1 MSSHES
7 PRVKRHQRAQR
18 RQRRKGQEGLL
29 LTALIDIFTN
39 LLFFLLVISQ
49 NPSKLPNLKDLQLPS
64 STAEKMPK
72 ETLVVMVTTKE
83 ILVQDVH
90 VASMDEAIATKGD
103 VIPSL
108 STELKYRA
116 SKSPAPLNEQGVPE
130 REITIIGDRNLPYS
144 ILRKVMATCSENDFA
159 KMSFAVAR
167 GDKKS

>member
-1 MSSHES
+1 MSQQS

-18 RQRRKGQEGLL
+18 RLRRKGQEGLL

-64 STAEKMPK
+64 STAEKLPK
-72 ETLVVMVTTKE
+72 ETLVVMVTRQE
-83 ILVQDVH
+83 ILVQDQRIIS
-90 VASMDEAIATKGD
+90 VADAMKVNGD
-103 VIPSL
+103 VIGPL
-108 STELKYRA
+108 SEELKYRA
-116 SKSPAPLNEQGVPE
+116 SKTQAPLNEEGLPE
-130 REITIIGDRNLPYS
+130 REVTIIGDRNIPYS
-144 ILRKVMATCSENDFA
+144 VLRKVMATCSVNDYA